1 MNSRYACHCLYLLSE
16 AKNCICMF
24 KLSKP
29 NLSIRFK
36 LFSTLLLATGSVV
49 LSMYLVMSWSFDRG
63 FLDYVNQQDQQKYQ
77 ALSQAVVRHYQ
88 ANKGWQKISRDR
100 SLWDALLRRY
110 LGFMGP
116 EAHPKLAMKDR
127 RPPGEFP
134 KRGREHPP
142 GFSSSDDFKHPFGRP
157 PPPKSGLKN
166 PLLLDENKKVLIG
179 RVKKIS
185 DLTLYPIV
193 LKGETIG
200 YVGQLPR
207 DELSGELDL
216 LFVQQQSRAFMWVAL
231 VMVIICVLAGLP
243 IAAHLVKPIRNLSL
257 GTQRL
262 IAGQYKTVIPVTS
275 NDELGQL
282 SKNFNSLANTLKENE
297 KARKRWIA
305 DISHELRTPL
315 AILKAE
321 IEALLDGIRPSTPQ
335 AMASLHDEVEQLNLL
350 VSDLYELSMSD
361 IGALNYQKSQV
372 DAPEILQTTLA
383 IFQSE
388 FDRAGLELRFHSTLN
403 GQSRVLADAARLRQ
417 LFSNLCNNTLRYT
430 DRPGRLE
437 VTLGEQS
444 GSLHIQFKDSAPGVS
459 EEEITR
465 LFERLYRVETSRN
478 RASGGAGLGLSICHN
493 IVVAHDGTITA
504 NASSLGGVLIE
515 ILLPLTNAK
524 NVQGESI

>member
-1 MNSRYACHCLYLLSE
+1 MLPLPFLLSE
-16 AKNCICMF
+16 EIPHICMF
-24 KLSKP
+24 KLSNL

-77 ALSQAVVRHYQ
+77 ALSQAVVRHHEF
-88 ANKGWQKISRDR
+88 NNGWQKLSRDR
-100 SLWDALLRRY
+100 SVWDALLRRH
-110 LGFMGP
+110 LGFTGP
-116 EAHPKLAMKDR
+116 DTHPKAVMKGRQLSD
-127 RPPGEFP
+127 EFAN
-134 KRGREHPP
+134 RGRERPSGLSP
-142 GFSSSDDFKHPFGRP
+142 QGGFKHPFGRP
-157 PPPKSGLKN
+157 PPPKSGLKS
-166 PLLLDENKKVLIG
+166 PLLLDVNKKVLIG

-193 LKGETIG
+193 LKGKTIG

-231 VMVIICVLAGLP
+231 VMVIVCVLAALP
-243 IAAHLVKPIRNLSL
+243 IAAHLVKPVRNLSM

-321 IEALLDGIRPSTPQ
+321 IEALLDGVRPSTPE
-335 AMASLHDEVEQLNLL
+335 ALASLHDEVEQLNLL

-372 DAPEILQTTLA
+372 DVWDILQATQA
-383 IFQSE
+383 AFQIE
-388 FDRAGLELRFHSTLN
+388 FDRAGLELNFHCALN
-403 GQSRVLADAARLRQ
+403 SRPKVLADAVRLRQ
-417 LFSNLCNNTLRYT
+417 LFGNLCNNSLRYT

-437 VTLGEQS
+437 VTLKEQS
-444 GSLHIQFKDSAPGVS
+444 GSLHIQFKDSAPGVN
-459 EEEITR
+459 EQDITR
-465 LFERLYRVETSRN
+465 LFERLYRVEASRN

-493 IVVAHDGTITA
+493 IVAAHDGAITA
-504 NASSLGGVLIE
+504 NASPLGGVLIE
-515 ILLPLTNAK
+515 ILLPLSNAK
-524 NVQGESI
+524 SVQGELI

>member
-1 MNSRYACHCLYLLSE
+1 
-16 AKNCICMF
+16 MF
-24 KLSKP
+24 KLSKL

-88 ANKGWQKISRDR
+88 INNGWQKVSRDR
-100 SLWDALLRRY
+100 ALWDALLRRH

-116 EAHPKLAMKDR
+116 DAHPKSAMKGR
-127 RPPGEFP
+127 RPPGEFS
-134 KRGREHPP
+134 KQGRGHPP
-142 GFSSSDDFKHPFGRP
+142 GFSPSHDLKHPFGRP
-157 PPPKSGLKN
+157 PPKLGLKS

-193 LKGETIG
+193 LKGKTIG

-216 LFVQQQSRAFMWVAL
+216 LFVQQQSQAFMWVAL

-243 IAAHLVKPIRNLSL
+243 IAAHLVKPIQNLSL

-262 IAGQYKTVIPVTS
+262 ISGRYKTVIPVTS

-297 KARKRWIA
+297 KARQRWIA

-350 VSDLYELSMSD
+350 VNDLYELSMSD
-361 IGALNYQKSQV
+361 IGALNYQKSLLDVSQ
-372 DAPEILQTTLA
+372 ILQTSLDA
-383 IFQSE
+383 FQAE
-388 FDRAGLELRFHSTLN
+388 FDRAELTLSFN
-403 GQSRVLADAARLRQ
+403 TTVSNAPNILADAARLRQ
-417 LFSNLCNNTLRYT
+417 LFSNLCRNTLRYT
-430 DRPGRLE
+430 DRPGKLE
-437 VTLGEQS
+437 VTIGEQS
-444 GSLHIQFKDSAPGVS
+444 GGLHIQFKDSAPGVS
-459 EEEITR
+459 EQEHSR
-465 LFERLYRVETSRN
+465 LFERLYRVEASRN

-493 IVVAHDGTITA
+493 IVAAHDGTISA
-504 NASSLGGVLIE
+504 KASPFGGVLID
-515 ILLPLTNAK
+515 ILLPLSNAK
-524 NVQGESI
+524 NVKGETS